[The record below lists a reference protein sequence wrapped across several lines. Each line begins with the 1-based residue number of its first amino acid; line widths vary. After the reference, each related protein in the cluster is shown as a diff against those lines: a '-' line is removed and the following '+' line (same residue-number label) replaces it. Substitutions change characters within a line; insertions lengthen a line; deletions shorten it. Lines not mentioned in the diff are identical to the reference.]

1 MLVLTMTKKI
11 LILDDEETLSEA
23 VHFFLASKGYEG
35 DYCMTPM
42 KARELLTTN
51 HYDLIISDINMP
63 VQNGIDFF
71 KSVKDELK
79 EKKIGF
85 ILMTAN
91 VDLISLQDAYDLGVN
106 EFVLKPFDLEDLKI
120 VVDLALLQS
129 NPTFDEKIRFYRVSL
144 HEYLLAMA
152 NNFDVYMQVD
162 NSYLLIAKKGQE
174 LLKARLENHLKKGIK
189 TIFLTSADYAKYV
202 DMTCANTAQ
211 LQLKPQQQMKKV
223 KAQDH
228 LNRFLTNCALS
239 RWMEPEIVKRALNY
253 FDHYGQVAF
262 ENDDLFEL
270 VQSMYLPTYDLS
282 EDAAKISLLAIAVA
296 THWKWTHPK
305 ILSKITIAA
314 FFCSIGIREHPQIVT
329 KKRPEYVADDILHFE
344 SYPNESLRILTAIP
358 DIPDEVLKV
367 AVQHR
372 EDEVGFG
379 FPEALVKERQHPY
392 SRLLHGVVEF
402 LDYTR
407 EVRTQQEMAAA
418 LVKFYSFQ
426 KKKVSSQIIKSLFL
440 IFNVEVPKDLASVL
454 LPYDTARMT

>member
-1 MLVLTMTKKI
+1 MTKKI
-11 LILDDEETLSEA
+11 LVLDDEEQLSEA

-35 DYCMTPM
+35 DYCTTPM
-42 KARELLTTN
+42 KARELLNSN

-79 EKKIGF
+79 EKKTGF

-129 NPTFDEKIRFYRVSL
+129 NPTFDANMRFYRVSL
-144 HEYLLAMA
+144 SEYLLAMA
-152 NNFDVYMQVD
+152 INFDVYLQVD
-162 NSYLLIAKKGQE
+162 SSYLLIAKKGQE
-174 LLKARLENHLKKGIK
+174 LLKARLTNYLKKGVK
-189 TIFLTSADYAKYV
+189 TIYLNSSDYSKYV
-202 DMTCANTAQ
+202 DLTCANATEIHP
-211 LQLKPQQQMKKV
+211 KPQQQMKKV
-223 KAQDH
+223 KAQEH
-228 LNRFLTNCALS
+228 LVRFLSNSALS
-239 RWMEPEIVKRALNY
+239 RCIEPEILKRALNY
-253 FDHYGQVAF
+253 FDYYGQVAF
-262 ENDDLFEL
+262 ENDDLFEV

-282 EDAAKISLLAIAVA
+282 ENSAQVAFLAIAIA

-305 ILSKITIAA
+305 ILSKILLAA
-314 FFCSIGIREHPQIVT
+314 FFCQIGVREHPQIVT
-329 KKRPEYVADDILHFE
+329 KKRPEYTGDDIIHFE
-344 SYPNESLRILTAIP
+344 SYPAESLKILTEIP
-358 DIPDEVLKV
+358 NIPDEVLKV
-367 AVQHR
+367 AIQHR

-392 SRLLHGVVEF
+392 SRLIHGVVEF
-402 LDYTR
+402 LDYTGD
-407 EVRTQQEMAAA
+407 VRTPQEMK
-418 LVKFYSFQ
+418 LSLDKFYSFQ

-440 IFNVEVPKDLASVL
+440 IFNADVPKELTSLL